1 MHDTAAMGYD
11 TLGGLNDLPDSEQ
24 TLDLTLAEQPAL
36 EGDESSV
43 FLVAETDFDGLI
55 RASSDPASEISVDG
69 LEMVKPGP
77 TATPTDVFIHGVD
90 QLRRKLWFEAADS
103 MRSVIESDSRRVELH
118 TPRAFACLG
127 YAYLK
132 LSQTEK
138 SIAAY
143 RESVQLCPDLLGACS
158 GLAAALMSAGHD
170 EEAVQAFHAACRVD
184 PDRVQLRFNLG
195 NILAR
200 TGHKAEAEQ
209 EYKHVLRLEPMHA
222 STLNNLGALLAKRRR
237 FDEAIE
243 LLTSIEDSDQWT
255 WRPRFNLGLVLAKA
269 HRWDESIACLQ
280 SVMRDFPACA
290 RTRIL
295 AARTMRCHRQHLDA
309 IEVLDEFLDWGD
321 LKATAQEL
329 LGLIHDDL
337 GNPVQAM
344 VFWRESLETD
354 PGFARVYSH
363 IARRCLREREFAE
376 AEIAIAKS
384 LALSGQRAES
394 WTLRGQ
400 IDLAGDRI
408 EEAIQSFEHALSLND
423 HAYEARYWLG
433 RAHLRAGSVVGALGQ
448 YERLDAAGSPL
459 AARLHKRLR

>member
-1 MHDTAAMGYD
+1 MGHDTPD
-11 TLGGLNDLPDSEQ
+11 VLKDLPESEQ
-24 TLDLTLAEQPAL
+24 TLDLTLAEEPAI
-36 EGDESSV
+36 EGEESSV
-43 FLVAETDFDGLI
+43 FLVAEAGFEGLI
-55 RASSDPASEISVDG
+55 RVSSDPGTEVSADG
-69 LEMVKPGP
+69 LEMVPPGP
-77 TATPTDVFIHGVD
+77 TATPTDMFIHGVEL
-90 QLRRKLWFEAADS
+90 LRREMWTEAADS
-103 MRSVIESDSRRVELH
+103 MRSVIESDLRRTELH
-118 TPRAFACLG
+118 LPRAFACLG
-127 YAYLK
+127 YSYLK
-132 LSQTEK
+132 LNRTEE

-143 RESVQLCPDLLGACS
+143 RESVQAQPELLGACS
-158 GLAAALMSAGHD
+158 GLAAALMSSGRD
-170 EEAVQAFHAACRVD
+170 DEAVQAFRAACGVD

-200 TGHKAEAEQ
+200 TGHWPDAEQ
-209 EYKHVLRLEPMHA
+209 EFRHVLRLEAMHA
-222 STLNNLGALLAKRRR
+222 PTLNNLGALLAQRRR

-243 LLTSIEDSDQWT
+243 LLSSIENSDQWT

-269 HRWDESIACLQ
+269 HRWDEAVACLK

-376 AEIAIAKS
+376 ARTAIDKS
-384 LALSGQRAES
+384 LALSEQRAES
-394 WTLRGQ
+394 WALRGQ
-400 IDLAGDRI
+400 IDLAVDRI
-408 EEAIQSFEHALSLND
+408 EDAIEAFEHALTLDD

-433 RAHLRAGSVVGALGQ
+433 RAHLRAGSVVGALSQ

>member
-1 MHDTAAMGYD
+1 VGHDTPD
-11 TLGGLNDLPDSEQ
+11 ILNDLRDSEQ
-24 TLDLTLAEQPAL
+24 TLDLTLAEEPAL
-36 EGDESSV
+36 EGEESSV
-43 FLVAETDFDGLI
+43 FLVAETDFEGLI
-55 RASSDPASEISVDG
+55 RANSDLGIEVSADG
-69 LEMVKPGP
+69 LEMAPPGP
-77 TATPTDVFIHGVD
+77 TATPTDIFIHGVEH
-90 QLRRKLWFEAADS
+90 LRRKLWIEAADS
-103 MRSVIESDSRRVELH
+103 MRSVIESDPRRIELH

-132 LSQTEK
+132 LSQTKE
-138 SIAAY
+138 SIEAY
-143 RESVQLCPDLLGACS
+143 RESVQLHPELLGACS
-158 GLAAALMSAGHD
+158 GLAAGLMSAGQD
-170 EEAVQAFHAACRVD
+170 EEAVQAFRAACRID

-200 TGHKAEAEQ
+200 TGHRPEAEQ
-209 EYKHVLRLEPMHA
+209 EYRHVLRLEPMHGP
-222 STLNNLGALLAKRRR
+222 TLNNLAALLAQRRR
-237 FDEAIE
+237 FDEAIQ
-243 LLTSIEDSDQWT
+243 LLTSIEDSHQWT

-269 HRWDESIACLQ
+269 HRWDEAIACLQ

-295 AARTMRCHRQHLDA
+295 AARTMRCHRQHLAA

-344 VFWRESLETD
+344 VFWRESLESD

-376 AEIAIAKS
+376 ARAAIDKS
-384 LALSGQRAES
+384 LALSEQRAES
-394 WTLRGQ
+394 WALRGQ
-400 IDLAGDRI
+400 IDLAVDHVKDAI
-408 EEAIQSFEHALSLND
+408 EAFERALSLDD
-423 HAYEARYWLG
+423 HSYEARYWLG
-433 RAHLRAGSVVGALGQ
+433 RAHLRAGSVVGALSQ